1 MNPRKKHILEQ
12 AAALFKEKGY
22 TASSM
27 RDLADRVGL
36 EPSSLY
42 NHIRSKAEILREIC
56 LTNAERFTDGMKS
69 IRASGAGPSEQLCE
83 LVRLHVR
90 IATEDNSSITVFND
104 EWKHLDEESL
114 KAFLKMRKEYEKALI
129 SILEEGLGTGA
140 WYKHNVFVLMQS
152 LLSSLRWVH
161 QFYRPEKMGS
171 PDDLADEI
179 ATIWLK
185 GLEK

>member
-12 AAALFKEKGY
+12 AAVLFKEKGY
-22 TASSM
+22 SASSM

-56 LTNAERFTDGMKS
+56 LSNAERFTEGMKA
-69 IRASGAGPSEQLCE
+69 IRASGEGPSAQLCE
-83 LVRLHVR
+83 LVRLHVK

-114 KAFLKMRKEYEKALI
+114 KAFLKMRKEYERSLLK
-129 SILEEGLGTGA
+129 ILEEGLGTGE
-140 WYKHNVFVLMQS
+140 WYEHNVQVLMQS

-161 QFYRPEKMGS
+161 QYYRADKMGS
-171 PDDLADEI
+171 PEALADEI
-179 ATIWLK
+179 ATIWMK